1 MAHCAKPGYD
11 SAILMVSEVRGMGL
25 FEGQVAW
32 VTGAGRGIGCA
43 TALALAEQGAAV
55 ALVSRTQGEVEQ
67 VAEEIRSRG
76 GTAIA
81 SLLDVSNWDMVNW
94 TAQQITA
101 ALGPIDMLIN
111 NAGVLEPL
119 GKVWETDPEQAGRL
133 FDINLSGAYYCMR
146 SVLPDMLKRRR
157 GVIVN
162 VSSGAA
168 TAATPGWS
176 VYAAS
181 KAGLDHLTRNAAID
195 LQGTGVRVYALH
207 PGMVETRMQETLRAA
222 TPDRLPPDRRQYFI
236 EQKEAG
242 SVQPPEAPAR
252 TLLWLCSTQ
261 CDLESGA
268 VVSLR
273 TQPELR
279 DKIDQVVGKS

>member
-1 MAHCAKPGYD
+1 
-11 SAILMVSEVRGMGL
+11 MGL
-25 FEGQVAW
+25 LAGQVAW
-32 VTGAGRGIGCA
+32 VTGAGRGIGRA
-43 TALALAEQGAAV
+43 AALALAEHGAAV
-55 ALVSRTQGEVEQ
+55 ALVSRTQSEVEQ

-76 GTAIA
+76 GKAIA
-81 SLLDVSNWDMVNW
+81 TLLDVSNWDMVKW
-94 TAQQITA
+94 TVQQIET
-101 ALGPIDMLIN
+101 ALGPIELLIN
-111 NAGVLEPL
+111 NAGVLDPL

-146 SVLPDMLKRRR
+146 AALPGMLKHGC

-168 TAATPGWS
+168 TTVAQGWS

-181 KAGLDHLTRNAAID
+181 KAGLDQLTRSAALD
-195 LQGTGVRVYALH
+195 LQGTAIRVYALH
-207 PGMVETRMQETLRAA
+207 PGIVETKMQETLRAA
-222 TPDRLPPDRRQYFI
+222 TPDRLPPDRRQFFI
-236 EQKEAG
+236 DQKVAG
-242 SVQPPEAPAR
+242 KVQSPEVTAR
-252 TLLWLCSTQ
+252 TLLWLCSSQ

-279 DKIDQVVGKS
+279 EKIDRALGN

>member
-1 MAHCAKPGYD
+1 M
-11 SAILMVSEVRGMGL
+11 RL

-32 VTGAGRGIGCA
+32 VTGAGRGIGRA
-43 TALALAEQGAAV
+43 VALALAERGAAV
-55 ALVSRTQGEVEQ
+55 ALVSRTQDEVEQ
-67 VAEEIRSRG
+67 VAQEIRSRG
-76 GTAIA
+76 GVAIA

-94 TAQQITA
+94 TAQQIEA
-101 ALGPIDMLIN
+101 ALGPIDLLIN

-146 SVLPDMLKRRR
+146 AVLPGMVKRGR

-168 TAATPGWS
+168 MTVAQGWS

-181 KAGLDHLTRNAAID
+181 KAGLDQLTRTAAID
-195 LQGTGVRVYALH
+195 LKETTIRVYSLH
-207 PGMVETRMQETLRAA
+207 PGLVETQMQETLRAA
-222 TPDRLPPDRRQYFI
+222 APDRLPPDRRQYFI
-236 EQKEAG
+236 DQKEAG
-242 SVQPPEAPAR
+242 KVQPPEVPAR
-252 TLLWLCSTQ
+252 ATVWLCSPH

-268 VVSLR
+268 VINLR
-273 TQPELR
+273 SQPELR
-279 DKIDQVVGKS
+279 EKIDRALGD

>member
-1 MAHCAKPGYD
+1 M
-11 SAILMVSEVRGMGL
+11 RL

-32 VTGAGRGIGCA
+32 VTGAGRGIGRA
-43 TALALAEQGAAV
+43 VALALADRGAAV
-55 ALVSRTQGEVEQ
+55 ALVSRTQSEVEL

-81 SLLDVSNWDMVNW
+81 SLLDVSNWDMVHW
-94 TAQQITA
+94 TAQQIAA
-101 ALGPIDMLIN
+101 ALGPIDILIN
-111 NAGVLEPL
+111 NAGVLDPL

-133 FDINLSGAYYCMR
+133 FDINLAGAYYCLR
-146 SVLPDMLKRRR
+146 AALPDMLQHGR

-168 TAATPGWS
+168 TTVAPGWS

-181 KAGLDHLTRNAAID
+181 KAGLDQLTRSAAID
-195 LQGTGVRVYALH
+195 LKGTAVRVYSLH

-222 TPDRLPPDRRQYFI
+222 TLDQLPLDRRQFFV
-236 EQKEAG
+236 EQKAAG
-242 SVQPPEAPAR
+242 KVQPPEVPAR
-252 TLLWLCSTQ
+252 TMLWLCSPQ

-268 VVSLR
+268 VINLR
-273 TQPELR
+273 TQPELHEQ
-279 DKIDQVVGKS
+279 IDRVLGN

>member
-1 MAHCAKPGYD
+1 M
-11 SAILMVSEVRGMGL
+11 RL

-32 VTGAGRGIGCA
+32 VTGAGRGIGRA
-43 TALALAEQGAAV
+43 VAVALAEQGAAV
-55 ALVSRTQGEVEQ
+55 ALVSRTQNEVEQ
-67 VAEEIRSRG
+67 VAQEIRSRG
-76 GTAIA
+76 GKVIA

-94 TAQQITA
+94 TEQQIEAT
-101 ALGPIDMLIN
+101 LGPIDILVN

-119 GKVWETDPEQAGRL
+119 GKLWETDAEQAGRL

-146 SVLPDMLKRRR
+146 AVLPGMVKHNK

-168 TAATPGWS
+168 ISVDQGWS

-181 KAGLDHLTRNAAID
+181 KAGLDQLTRTAAID
-195 LQGTGVRVYALH
+195 LKDAAIRVYSLH
-207 PGMVETRMQETLRAA
+207 PGLVDTQMQATLRAA

-236 EQKEAG
+236 DQKEEG
-242 SVQPPEAPAR
+242 RVQSPEVPAR
-252 TLLWLCSTQ
+252 TLLWLCSPH

-273 TQPELR
+273 RQPELR
-279 DKIDQVVGKS
+279 EKIDRALGV

>member
-1 MAHCAKPGYD
+1 
-11 SAILMVSEVRGMGL
+11 MGL

-32 VTGAGRGIGCA
+32 VTGAGRGIGRA

-55 ALVSRTQGEVEQ
+55 ALVSRTQNEVEQ
-67 VAEEIRSRG
+67 VAEEIRARG

-81 SLLDVSNWDMVNW
+81 TLLDVSDWDMVNW
-94 TAQQITA
+94 TAQQIAA
-101 ALGPIDMLIN
+101 ALGPIDILIN
-111 NAGVLEPL
+111 NAGVLDPL
-119 GKVWETDPEQAGRL
+119 GKVWEISPEQVGRL

-146 SVLPDMLKRRR
+146 SVLPEMVKHGR

-168 TAATPGWS
+168 TTVAQGWG

-207 PGMVETRMQETLRAA
+207 PSIVETQMQETLRAA
-222 TPDRLPPDRRQYFI
+222 TPDRLPSDRRQFFI
-236 EQKEAG
+236 EQKETG
-242 SVQPPEAPAR
+242 KVQPPEVPAR
-252 TLLWLCSTQ
+252 TMLWLCSAQ
-261 CDLESGA
+261 CDLENGA

-279 DKIDQVVGKS
+279 EKIDRVLGN

>member
-1 MAHCAKPGYD
+1 
-11 SAILMVSEVRGMGL
+11 MGL

-32 VTGAGRGIGCA
+32 VTGAGRGIGRA

-55 ALVSRTQGEVEQ
+55 ALVSRTQSEVEQ
-67 VAEEIRSRG
+67 VADEIRARG

-101 ALGPIDMLIN
+101 ALGPIDLLIN
-111 NAGVLEPL
+111 NAGVLDPL
-119 GKVWETDPEQAGRL
+119 GRVWETDPEQAGRL
-133 FDINLSGAYYCMR
+133 FDVNLSGAYYGMR
-146 SVLPDMLKRRR
+146 SVLPDMVKRGR

-168 TAATPGWS
+168 IAATSGWS

-195 LQGTGVRVYALH
+195 LQGTGVRVYSLH
-207 PGMVETRMQETLRAA
+207 PGMVETRMQETLRSA
-222 TPDRLPPDRRQYFI
+222 TPDRLPPDRRQFFI
-236 EQKEAG
+236 DQKAAG
-242 SVQPPEAPAR
+242 KVQAPEAPAR
-252 TLLWLCSTQ
+252 TMLWLCSAQ
-261 CDLESGA
+261 CDLENGS
-268 VVSLR
+268 VVNLR
-273 TQPELR
+273 TQPELLA
-279 DKIDQVVGKS
+279 KIDRALGN